1 MTAAGNYS
9 PVTTLT
15 NQVNNIVLGSSAVTN
30 ARIKVSWTVVSDVR
44 DKTEFGTVPHGLAFI
59 GQVNPISY
67 RFKVDRQSAQADGPK
82 RYGFSAQD
90 ILALEGENSV
100 IIDSGDPGSL
110 CMNETQMI
118 PVLVNAVKELK
129 SLVEGLQNKNAEL
142 EARIV
147 ALESA

>member
-1 MTAAGNYS
+1 MTPAGNYD
-9 PVTTLT
+9 PCGVLT
-15 NQVNNIVLGSSAVTN
+15 NHNNYIIMGSNTVTN
-30 ARIKVSWTVVSDVR
+30 ARIKVSWTIASDVR
-44 DKTEFGTVPHGLAFI
+44 DKTEFGAVPHGLAFI

-67 RFKVDRQSAQADGPK
+67 RFKVDRQSSQADGPK

-100 IIDSGDPGSL
+100 IIDSGDPGRL